1 MARDLLSFTLALVTA
16 AAILLAVGT
25 TLVSAQPQKPSRS
38 LEPENQAKKYPEVQ
52 EAAELLLGPKHD
64 VVGATKLLE
73 GRTIYPGRPPAH
85 VIMYD
90 VLARLN
96 QPDARFQLELAV
108 KSTPGD
114 PEAYVILGT
123 IALQE
128 QRFFEASMD
137 FATAQKVLVVFTD
150 DKRKGALERQAA
162 SGMAKVAEARE
173 DWQEAE
179 ARLRDLLKLTPE
191 DLDMHQRLAN
201 ALFAQGKKWQAKEIL
216 EGILNGDKPF
226 SMRQEARDLY
236 EKVKDAKKPEAAP
249 ASDFQKAQ
257 KVLAVYKNDERKGAL
272 ERQAASGIAKVAE
285 AGEAEARLRDLLKV
299 APDDLKPP

>member
-25 TLVSAQPQKPSRS
+25 TLVSAQPQTPSRS

-236 EKVKDAKKPEAAP
+236 EKVKDAKKPEAAMTP
-249 ASDFQKAQ
+249 
-257 KVLAVYKNDERKGAL
+257 
-272 ERQAASGIAKVAE
+272 
-285 AGEAEARLRDLLKV
+285 
-299 APDDLKPP
+299 